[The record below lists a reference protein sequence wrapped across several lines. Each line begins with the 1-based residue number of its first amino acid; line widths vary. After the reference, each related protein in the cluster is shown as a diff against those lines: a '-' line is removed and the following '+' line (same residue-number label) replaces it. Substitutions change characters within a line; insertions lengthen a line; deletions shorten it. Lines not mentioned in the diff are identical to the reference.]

1 MEVFEYRKSQVGTAY
16 SAAENAVAETAN
28 TIGHCSFTSL
38 MFVGKESPPV
48 TSEQL

>member
-16 SAAENAVAETAN
+16 SAAENAIAETAN
-28 TIGHCSFTSL
+28 TIGHIYIADVCGH
-38 MFVGKESPPV
+38 GKS